1 MSQPAAP
8 AGRITV
14 VTDEPL
20 EVAEHP
26 GVFERARVAISR
38 RRWLPPAAIL
48 GSVAAYLLTR
58 RR

>member
-1 MSQPAAP
+1 MGPAALP

-20 EVAEHP
+20 EVVEHP
-26 GVFERARVAISR
+26 GALARAIESLRR
-38 RRWLPPAAIL
+38 RRWLPPALIL
-48 GSVAAYLLTR
+48 GLVAAYLLTR

>member
-1 MSQPAAP
+1 MGQAAAP

-26 GVFERARVAISR
+26 GALTRATDALRR
-38 RRWLPPAAIL
+38 RRWLPPALIL
-48 GSVAAYLLTR
+48 GLVAAYLLTR